1 MEKRKKTILKLII
14 SIIIILAII
23 LIAYLII
30 KHLGLDKISQEQI
43 QDYVSNTG
51 LLAPIVFIAITFLQ
65 VTFIP
70 IPSTI
75 TIVAGNYLF
84 GFWLSFLYSYIG
96 LILGSMFAFFLG
108 RVIGRR
114 FVDWV
119 VGDHETVT
127 NYIKK
132 MKGKENIVLFFM
144 FLFPFFPD
152 DALCAVA
159 GVLSITPLSFFVMQL
174 FTRIIS
180 ILGNLLFL
188 SGEIIPFYG
197 WGIPVIII
205 LVIIGIA
212 LFIFS
217 MKYSEQIQ
225 DTLYKFINKITK
237 KDKNEI
243 N

>member
-1 MEKRKKTILKLII
+1 
-14 SIIIILAII
+14 
-23 LIAYLII
+23 
-30 KHLGLDKISQEQI
+30 
-43 QDYVSNTG
+43 
-51 LLAPIVFIAITFLQ
+51 
-65 VTFIP
+65 
-70 IPSTI
+70 
-75 TIVAGNYLF
+75 
-84 GFWLSFLYSYIG
+84 
-96 LILGSMFAFFLG
+96 MFAFLLG

-205 LVIIGIA
+205 LVLIGIA

-225 DTLYKFINKITK
+225 GILYKFINKITK